1 MQTETEF
8 AYGKRVI
15 VNIVNIQADPG
26 HADITRIKE
35 MVLTE
40 LSSRLAVSKQK
51 KKQGHNGKLSDEKY
65 LDLKEI
71 RMLLAYAEQEKET
84 ALRRNRLTPVWK
96 WFFIQTALNTGL
108 RISEIADLR
117 CRDYYIKNNIFTVK
131 VRNGKGGKEG
141 KVLCSDSFKKKWFWF
156 LEWKKQNSYPVEDD
170 APLFYSKTTGRSLTT
185 RTFQKALKTAM

>member
-1 MQTETEF
+1 MQSESKF

-15 VNIVNIQADPG
+15 VNIVNIQADSGPV
-26 HADITRIKE
+26 DIARIKE

-40 LSSRLAVSKQK
+40 LSTRLTFSKQK
-51 KKQGHNGKLSDEKY
+51 KKQNHNGKLADEKY

-71 RMLLAYAEQEKET
+71 KMLLAYAEKEA
-84 ALRRNRLTPVWK
+84 ALRKNRLTPVWR

-117 CRDYYIKNNIFTVK
+117 CKDYYIKNSIFTIK

-141 KVLCSDSFKKKWFWF
+141 KPNPMTLIFCFEF
-156 LEWKKQNSYPVEDD
+156 
-170 APLFYSKTTGRSLTT
+170 
-185 RTFQKALKTAM
+185 